1 MKIEIQMLN
10 EKRIPTEGRQVEVDV
25 SVSWETVLEALNS
38 KGYFN
43 ENEYESIDSGIITEK
58 GIRFQ
63 SSNSTS
69 KEHPNGFFG
78 WVSYPEGGC
87 KSLKEAVRMW
97 RFECSENE
105 EGLDIEYFTG
115 EKWSSDEPLFFEAIA
130 PFVKNGEIACT
141 GEDGEKWRYL
151 FENGD
156 VKEQYAVITWADY

>member
-1 MKIEIQMLN
+1 MKMGYYVSMEISNVKIAKDNAKECLD
-10 EKRIPTEGRQVEVDV
+10 RI
-25 SVSWETVLEALNS
+25 N
-38 KGYFN
+38 N
-43 ENEYESIDSGIITEK
+43 MI
-58 GIRFQ
+58 
-63 SSNSTS
+63 